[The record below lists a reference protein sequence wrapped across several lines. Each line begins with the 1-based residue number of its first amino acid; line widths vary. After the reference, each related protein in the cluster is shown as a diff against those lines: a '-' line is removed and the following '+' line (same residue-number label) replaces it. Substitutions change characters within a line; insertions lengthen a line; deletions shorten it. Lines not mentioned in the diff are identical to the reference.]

1 MEKINEILNE
11 FEKNGVNYCH
21 FKSNQHLKKNYI
33 GNSDFD
39 ILISPEN
46 KAQCDAILTTFNC
59 KKFEPVGIGN
69 YPGVEN
75 WYVFDEDIGVIFHFH
90 IHYQLATG
98 KQFVKDYILPW
109 SDIVLETSL
118 KNDEYNIYVSKP
130 SVEILLLLTRIVVK
144 SKLRDRIK
152 SIFNLYKTHYSLQ
165 EEYEY
170 LQKNVDLSD
179 VKRTANSMFTNETV
193 EILLSIINKSFIN
206 SKNFRILS
214 RSIRK
219 ELKNDRR
226 MNPIKAFLL
235 SIVYKVIKKYN
246 RGKNKLGLFLI
257 DRKTTV
263 TGGKIICFVGV
274 DGSGKSTLNK
284 DITTW
289 LTKGKVENRR
299 VYMGTGDGNKP
310 FLAKT
315 IGLLKTNYKN
325 RNINN
330 YRNESSSVSKKIS
343 LFKNPLSY
351 IKKFL
356 SVIEIFSVV
365 KSNRKKIIKM
375 NKYRLNGGVS
385 IVDRYPQLQQTD
397 MNDGLKLKKYSQLM
411 NSKYIKRLEQ
421 KERNLMGIVNT
432 IYPDIIFRLNISAE
446 VSMQRKPEENTDY
459 EYLNYK
465 TSTLSNLKFE
475 NSVLHEI
482 NAEKSYDEVLKE
494 IKKIIW
500 DSF

>member
-1 MEKINEILNE
+1 
-11 FEKNGVNYCH
+11 
-21 FKSNQHLKKNYI
+21 
-33 GNSDFD
+33 
-39 ILISPEN
+39 
-46 KAQCDAILTTFNC
+46 
-59 KKFEPVGIGN
+59 
-69 YPGVEN
+69 
-75 WYVFDEDIGVIFHFH
+75 
-90 IHYQLATG
+90 
-98 KQFVKDYILPW
+98 
-109 SDIVLETSL
+109 
-118 KNDEYNIYVSKP
+118 
-130 SVEILLLLTRIVVK
+130 
-144 SKLRDRIK
+144 
-152 SIFNLYKTHYSLQ
+152 
-165 EEYEY
+165 
-170 LQKNVDLSD
+170 
-179 VKRTANSMFTNETV
+179 
-193 EILLSIINKSFIN
+193 
-206 SKNFRILS
+206 
-214 RSIRK
+214 
-219 ELKNDRR
+219 
-226 MNPIKAFLL
+226 
-235 SIVYKVIKKYN
+235 
-246 RGKNKLGLFLI
+246 
-257 DRKTTV
+257 
-263 TGGKIICFVGV
+263 
-274 DGSGKSTLNK
+274 
-284 DITTW
+284 
-289 LTKGKVENRR
+289 
-299 VYMGTGDGNKP
+299 MGTGDGNKP